1 MMYQIVVG
9 DEVVKEYE
17 HKLQAI
23 IWCIIKGY
31 CYQRGNGNDRIIIG
45 AEIKEIGDSLGKC
58 DKSHIFR
65 TKNVKG

>member
-1 MMYQIVVG
+1 MMYQIVVD

-31 CYQRGNGNDRIIIG
+31 CYQRGNGNDRTIIG
-45 AEIKEIGDSLGKC
+45 AKIKEVKDSFGKC
-58 DKSHIFR
+58 DKSHFFPS
-65 TKNVKG
+65 KNVKG

>member
-1 MMYQIVVG
+1 MYQIVVNG
-9 DEVVKEYE
+9 EVVKEYE

-23 IWCIIKGY
+23 IWCFMNGY
-31 CYQRGNGNDRIIIG
+31 VYEGNRHRWISG
-45 AEIKEIGDSLGKC
+45 AEIKEVKDSFGKC

>member
-1 MMYQIVVG
+1 MMYQIIVNG
-9 DEVVKEYE
+9 EIVKEYE

-45 AEIKEIGDSLGKC
+45 AEIREVEDSLEKM
-58 DKSHIFR
+58 
-65 TKNVKG
+65 